1 MQIGPFA
8 MEIILKTN
16 LVYRKKL
23 SSVVKERHYIP
34 FGYSRFPTNIII
46 Y

>member
-8 MEIILKTN
+8 MEITLKTN
-16 LVYRKKL
+16 LVYRKKIKL
-23 SSVVKERHYIP
+23 CFKGRHYIP
-34 FGYSRFPTNIII
+34 FGYNRFPTNIII